1 MVEFKWIKVYLCVIL
16 VLRFTAITEQKDQF
30 VVVRAGTRATLP
42 CGLEDRDNCE
52 KTNWLF
58 AKSHQTS
65 AVELV
70 RSGLLQTSASSK
82 SRPERMRV
90 TANCSLVVKEVTA
103 QDAGQYCC
111 RQDEDAVVYL
121 SVVNMTEQRSTDGV
135 TLTCSVWAYGESRC
149 TVKWLLK
156 GGDVDEDN
164 GDLKTSHSGCSAT
177 VSFKSSHFIYK
188 SENYE
193 PLTCQVTYGFTE
205 KRFPFRPRSSALG
218 DNETTTESEGGW
230 TEQETAAKKPNQF
243 VTLILDWWRRWCIA
257 LAVVLA
263 ALVITVV
270 AVVRWKWSKGNETQT
285 LENGVDPE
293 DDVRYA
299 SILHATNS
307 AAGIWGGEDQV
318 TYSTVGAPS
327 PSAGAAAP
335 DPNSLYT
342 TVNKLNR

>member
-1 MVEFKWIKVYLCVIL
+1 MVEFKWIKVYLCVTL
-16 VLRFTAITEQKDQF
+16 VLRFTAITEQKDQS
-30 VVVRAGTRATLP
+30 VVVRAGTRVTLP

-52 KTNWLF
+52 NTDWLY
-58 AKSHQTS
+58 AKSHHTS
-65 AVELV
+65 AVELF

-111 RQDEDAVVYL
+111 RQDEDGRMKDALVHL

-135 TLTCSVWAYGESRC
+135 TLTCSVWAYEESRC

-177 VSFKSSHFIYK
+177 VSFKSSHFINK

-205 KRFPFRPRSSALG
+205 KRFLFRPRSSALG
-218 DNETTTESEGGW
+218 DNETTTESE
-230 TEQETAAKKPNQF
+230 
-243 VTLILDWWRRWCIA
+243 DWWWWWWWMRIV
-257 LAVVLA
+257 LAVGLA
-263 ALVITVV
+263 AVVITVE
-270 AVVRWKWSKGNETQT
+270 AVLRWKRSKDGNIQ
-285 LENGVDPE
+285 
-293 DDVRYA
+293 R
-299 SILHATNS
+299 
-307 AAGIWGGEDQV
+307 
-318 TYSTVGAPS
+318 
-327 PSAGAAAP
+327 
-335 DPNSLYT
+335 
-342 TVNKLNR
+342 

>member
-1 MVEFKWIKVYLCVIL
+1 MVEFKWIKVYLCVTL

-52 KTNWLF
+52 NTDWLF
-58 AKSHQTS
+58 AKSPQTS
-65 AVELV
+65 AVELF

-111 RQDEDAVVYL
+111 RQDEDGRMKDAVVYL

-218 DNETTTESEGGW
+218 DNETTTESE
-230 TEQETAAKKPNQF
+230 
-243 VTLILDWWRRWCIA
+243 DWWRRWCIA